1 MSATVPSA
9 GAIPFSGMR
18 LGGIG
23 GVRYELQS
31 PIGNGMFG
39 TVWRAFDHDEQSEL
53 ALKLLNPT
61 TTPDRVLR
69 EAQLQRRLSAH
80 PRIVSMRNVEVGA
93 NPSSFV
99 ALELIEG
106 GSVANVLQNRRP
118 TVLETH
124 RWIRDVLEALDH
136 AHEENVLHRDIKPSN
151 LLLGGDGHTM
161 LTDFGVA
168 EDSFRR
174 AMPDPGMYQLTLP
187 PEFGSGPTTVQTDLW
202 LVGILAWHLLVGR
215 RPDLATAHAG
225 KLPLP
230 HRYSHEVPIALSRAI
245 MPALNPDPAARPES
259 AQRMLET
266 ISRVPVHCGWND
278 VATSDPAVVRFWQA
292 DDDGDRVVVEIRRR
306 PRGGFL
312 VEGRAL
318 TGSRLRAKRRT
329 VTGTEAAAL
338 QRARSWLTA
347 AVGGARL

>member
-1 MSATVPSA
+1 
-9 GAIPFSGMR
+9 MR
-18 LGGIG
+18 LGGPG
-23 GVRYELQS
+23 GIRYELLS
-31 PIGNGMFG
+31 PLGSGMFG

-99 ALELIEG
+99 ALELIQG
-106 GSVANVLQNRRP
+106 GSVADALHGGRP

-151 LLLGGDGHTM
+151 LLLGDDGHAM

-168 EDSFRR
+168 EDSFHR
-174 AMPDPGMYQLTLP
+174 AVPDPGMYQLTLP
-187 PEFGSGPTTVQTDLW
+187 PEFGTGPTTVQTDLW
-202 LVGILAWHLLVGR
+202 LVGVLAWQLLVGV
-215 RPDLATAHAG
+215 RPDLAMSYAG
-225 KLPLP
+225 KLLLP
-230 HRYSHEVPIALSRAI
+230 HRYSYEVPIALSRAV
-245 MPALNPDPAARPES
+245 MPALNPDPASRPES
-259 AQRMLET
+259 AQRMLES
-266 ISRVPVHCGWND
+266 ISRVPVHCGWTD
-278 VATSDPAVVRFWQA
+278 VATGDPAVVRRWQA
-292 DDDGDRVVVEIRRR
+292 DGAGDGVVIEIRKR

-312 VEGRAL
+312 VEAHAMPGC
-318 TGSRLRAKRRT
+318 RLRVKRRAAES
-329 VTGTEAAAL
+329 TEAAAL

-347 AVGGARL
+347 AVGGATL

>member
-1 MSATVPSA
+1 
-9 GAIPFSGMR
+9 
-18 LGGIG
+18 
-23 GVRYELQS
+23 
-31 PIGNGMFG
+31 
-39 TVWRAFDHDEQSEL
+39 
-53 ALKLLNPT
+53 
-61 TTPDRVLR
+61 
-69 EAQLQRRLSAH
+69 
-80 PRIVSMRNVEVGA
+80 
-93 NPSSFV
+93 
-99 ALELIEG
+99 
-106 GSVANVLQNRRP
+106 
-118 TVLETH
+118 
-124 RWIRDVLEALDH
+124 
-136 AHEENVLHRDIKPSN
+136 
-151 LLLGGDGHTM
+151 
-161 LTDFGVA
+161 
-168 EDSFRR
+168 
-174 AMPDPGMYQLTLP
+174 MPDPGMYQLTLP